1 MTEKNKSIKIGTI
14 ILLVM
19 FIIGMVYGLFSIVY
33 AESTAKSNYSLYTG
47 KAWSEIIVS
56 NPKLAQLYTE
66 IIRLAGGLGIALQ
79 IAGFFILIA
88 AFRKG
93 KKWAWFCI
101 LFITLIGWISVLAHD
116 IFLKDINFIIVDCVG
131 LALLI
136 LGLAIPAKAILGK
149 QRVEQF

>member
-19 FIIGMVYGLFSIVY
+19 FIIGTVYGLYSIIY
-33 AESTAKSNYSLYTG
+33 AESTAESNYSLYTG

-79 IAGFFILIA
+79 IAGFF
-88 AFRKG
+88 RKG

-116 IFLKDINFIIVDCVG
+116 IFIKDSNFIIVDCVG

-136 LGLAIPAKAILGK
+136 LGLVIPAKAVLGK
-149 QRVEQF
+149 QKVEQF